1 MLGSF
6 QNTNSYGLA
15 GEKSRLFYEYA
26 RIKEEVQPTYF
37 LLENVKM
44 RKQAE
49 EQLNKFL
56 KINGLHINSSTMSI
70 QSRHRIYWTNIKD
83 FRDKKTFNSVV
94 NNIPQ
99 PNNKTLRLK
108 KTNKPISVDLQDYL
122 IKTLPKYEQMLY
134 IKKYPMCYSLFSKE
148 EQLQMNSY
156 IEKDGN
162 ENIINVNFDI
172 ENIPQEDIEKNN

>member
-1 MLGSF
+1 
-6 QNTNSYGLA
+6 
-15 GEKSRLFYEYA
+15 
-26 RIKEEVQPTYF
+26 
-37 LLENVKM
+37 M

-49 EQLNKFL
+49 ELLNKFL

-70 QSRHRIYWTNIKD
+70 QNRDRIYWTNIKD
-83 FRDKKTFNSVV
+83 FRDKKTLNSIV

-108 KTNKPISVDLQDYL
+108 KTNKAISVDLQDYL

-134 IKKYPMCYSLFSKE
+134 IKKYPMCYSLFSKKE
-148 EQLQMNSY
+148 QLHSLFSKKEQLQMNSY
-156 IEKDGN
+156 IEKDEN

-172 ENIPQEDIEKNN
+172 ENILEEDVEK